1 MANMS
6 TACGTVTLV
15 TDTKEHASEIFKA
28 LNTHLNKGYYYTEF
42 FDNALKVVQETDT
55 ACTVECDFDASGRWS
70 YETNIK
76 NLGYWCKHD
85 PLLTA
90 LGWSITFDFVD
101 EEGGCDFLYHAVKEL
116 THEASEKLEDIACED
131 VDYTDYSHNV
141 FSLNKLMGYDKE
153 YLSETFQFGK
163 NYVSEFDDAEE
174 YEDHR
179 EECLEEA
186 ASSYIEL
193 ADSSATMEEAKEKI
207 TQLFNPLFTTIESVN
222 A

>member
-28 LNTHLNKGYYYTEF
+28 LNTHLNKGDYYTEF
-42 FDNALKVVQETDT
+42 FDDELKVMQESD
-55 ACTVECDFDASGRWS
+55 ASCTVECDFDASGRWS
-70 YETNIK
+70 YETNIE
-76 NLGYWCKHD
+76 NLGYWCEQD
-85 PLLTA
+85 QLLTE
-90 LGWSITFDFVD
+90 LPWKLKFDFTD
-101 EEGGCDFLYHAVKEL
+101 EDVDFLYHAVKEL

-131 VDYTDYSHNV
+131 VDYTDYSRNV

-153 YLSETFQFGK
+153 YLSETFQLGK

-207 TQLFNPLFTTIESVN
+207 TQLFDPLFNPVDGEL

>member
-28 LNTHLNKGYYYTEF
+28 LNTHLNKGAYYTEF

-76 NLGYWCKHD
+76 NLGYWCEQD
-85 PLLTA
+85 QLLTE
-90 LGWSITFDFVD
+90 LPWKLKFDFTD
-101 EEGGCDFLYHAVKEL
+101 EDVDFLYHAVKEL
-116 THEASEKLEDIACED
+116 IHEASEKLEDIACED
-131 VDYTDYSHNV
+131 VDYTDYSSNV

-153 YLSETFQFGK
+153 YLSETFQLGK

-207 TQLFNPLFTTIESVN
+207 TQLFDPLFNPVDDEL